1 MGWKHKKLCPF
12 FIPFDYPDYSRNP
25 EKETKENPPYA
36 PTLYSGSSLC
46 YSIHWNI
53 PPYLLDIYLK
63 LLAQIVILYFISF
76 NYPIGISFFRFFF
89 YLFLD
94 FNLSSHWNLPLSFY
108 LFDDLMNYPI
118 GFYLSLFKYRFRF
131 LNYSFWWSVPLS
143 LDFFKDLIYLPI
155 GLYLCFFKINFN
167 ERIKCLVVRPPFLF
181 FISFSFVD
189 SILTHR

>member
-12 FIPFDYPDYSRNP
+12 LLSHLIIRDIH

-46 YSIHWNI
+46 YSIHWNT

-63 LLAQIVILYFISF
+63 LLSQIVILYFISF
-76 NYPIGISFFRFFF
+76 NLIIPLEYPSFDSF
-89 YLFLD
+89 LSILD
-94 FNLSSHWNLPLSFY
+94 FNLSSHWNLPLSIY

-118 GFYLSLFKYRFRF
+118 GFYLSLFKYCFRF

-143 LDFFKDLIYLPI
+143 LDF
-155 GLYLCFFKINFN
+155 
-167 ERIKCLVVRPPFLF
+167 
-181 FISFSFVD
+181 
-189 SILTHR
+189 

>member
-1 MGWKHKKLCPF
+1 MLSHL
-12 FIPFDYPDYSRNP
+12 IIRDIH

-63 LLAQIVILYFISF
+63 LLSQIVILYFISF
-76 NYPIGISFFRFFF
+76 NLIIPLEYPSFDSF
-89 YLFLD
+89 LSILD
-94 FNLSSHWNLPLSFY
+94 FNLSSHWNLPLSIY

-143 LDFFKDLIYLPI
+143 LDF
-155 GLYLCFFKINFN
+155 
-167 ERIKCLVVRPPFLF
+167 
-181 FISFSFVD
+181 
-189 SILTHR
+189 

>member
-12 FIPFDYPDYSRNP
+12 LLSRLIIRDIH
-25 EKETKENPPYA
+25 EKETKENPLYA

-63 LLAQIVILYFISF
+63 LLSQIVILYFISF
-76 NYPIGISFFRFFF
+76 IIPLEYPSFDSSFIYFGF
-89 YLFLD
+89 Y
-94 FNLSSHWNLPLSFY
+94 LSSHWNLPLSIY

-143 LDFFKDLIYLPI
+143 LDF
-155 GLYLCFFKINFN
+155 
-167 ERIKCLVVRPPFLF
+167 
-181 FISFSFVD
+181 
-189 SILTHR
+189 

>member
-12 FIPFDYPDYSRNP
+12 LLFHLIIRDIH

-63 LLAQIVILYFISF
+63 LLSQIVILYFILLSHW
-76 NYPIGISFFRFFF
+76 NILLSILLLSI
-89 YLFLD
+89 LD
-94 FNLSSHWNLPLSFY
+94 FNLSSHWNLPLSIY

-118 GFYLSLFKYRFRF
+118 GFYLSLFKYRFCF

-143 LDFFKDLIYLPI
+143 LDF
-155 GLYLCFFKINFN
+155 
-167 ERIKCLVVRPPFLF
+167 
-181 FISFSFVD
+181 
-189 SILTHR
+189 

>member
-1 MGWKHKKLCPF
+1 MDNLYIPRMVWRVLCEEIIKRLYIKTLNIFKWWGGSIKSFAPF
-12 FIPFDYPDYSRNP
+12 CFLHLIIRDIH

-63 LLAQIVILYFISF
+63 LLSQIVILYFISF
-76 NYPIGISFFRFFF
+76 NYPIGISFFRFFV

-94 FNLSSHWNLPLSFY
+94 FNLSSHWNLPLSIY

-118 GFYLSLFKYRFRF
+118 GFYLSFFKYRFRF

-143 LDFFKDLIYLPI
+143 LDF
-155 GLYLCFFKINFN
+155 
-167 ERIKCLVVRPPFLF
+167 
-181 FISFSFVD
+181 
-189 SILTHR
+189 

>member
-1 MGWKHKKLCPF
+1 MDNLYVPRMVWRVLCEEIIKRLGIKTLNIFKWWGGSIKSFAPF
-12 FIPFDYPDYSRNP
+12 CFLHLIIRDIH

-63 LLAQIVILYFISF
+63 LLSQIVILYFISF
-76 NYPIGISFFRFFF
+76 NLIIPLEYPSFDSF
-89 YLFLD
+89 LSILD
-94 FNLSSHWNLPLSFY
+94 FNLSSHWNLPLSIY

-131 LNYSFWWSVPLS
+131 LNYSFWWFVPLS
-143 LDFFKDLIYLPI
+143 LDF
-155 GLYLCFFKINFN
+155 
-167 ERIKCLVVRPPFLF
+167 
-181 FISFSFVD
+181 
-189 SILTHR
+189 

>member
-12 FIPFDYPDYSRNP
+12 LLSHLIIQDIH

-63 LLAQIVILYFISF
+63 LLSQIVILYFISF

-89 YLFLD
+89 YLFWILTYC
-94 FNLSSHWNLPLSFY
+94 PIGIY
-108 LFDDLMNYPI
+108 LFQFICLMI
-118 GFYLSLFKYRFRF
+118 
-131 LNYSFWWSVPLS
+131 
-143 LDFFKDLIYLPI
+143 
-155 GLYLCFFKINFN
+155 
-167 ERIKCLVVRPPFLF
+167 
-181 FISFSFVD
+181 
-189 SILTHR
+189 

>member
-1 MGWKHKKLCPF
+1 MPLF
-12 FIPFDYPDYSRNP
+12 VIPLIIRDIH

-63 LLAQIVILYFISF
+63 LLSQIVILYFISF
-76 NYPIGISFFRFFF
+76 NLIIPLEYPSFDSF
-89 YLFLD
+89 LSILD
-94 FNLSSHWNLPLSFY
+94 FNLSSHWNLPLSIY

-143 LDFFKDLIYLPI
+143 LDF
-155 GLYLCFFKINFN
+155 
-167 ERIKCLVVRPPFLF
+167 
-181 FISFSFVD
+181 
-189 SILTHR
+189 

>member
-12 FIPFDYPDYSRNP
+12 LLSHLIIRDIH

-63 LLAQIVILYFISF
+63 LLSQIVILYFISF

-89 YLFLD
+89 YLFWILT
-94 FNLSSHWNLPLSFY
+94 
-108 LFDDLMNYPI
+108 
-118 GFYLSLFKYRFRF
+118 YR
-131 LNYSFWWSVPLS
+131 
-143 LDFFKDLIYLPI
+143 PI
-155 GLYLCFFKINFN
+155 GLYLCFFKIDFN
-167 ERIKCLVVRPPFLF
+167 ERIKCLVVCPPFCF
-181 FISFSFVD
+181 FISFPFVN

>member
-12 FIPFDYPDYSRNP
+12 LLSHLIIRDIH

-63 LLAQIVILYFISF
+63 LLSQIVILYFISF

-89 YLFLD
+89 YLFWILTYR
-94 FNLSSHWNLPLSFY
+94 PIGIY
-108 LFDDLMNYPI
+108 LFQ
-118 GFYLSLFKYRFRF
+118 F
-131 LNYSFWWSVPLS
+131 LLTP
-143 LDFFKDLIYLPI
+143 
-155 GLYLCFFKINFN
+155 
-167 ERIKCLVVRPPFLF
+167 
-181 FISFSFVD
+181 SFSLYFQLASQPLG
-189 SILTHR
+189 SIGSLV